1 MLSLFYT
8 GKGFFLFFWFS
19 AVGQVFTPYYRGG
32 ERMEEDGRGRKRKA
46 RLALRL
52 GRRALGTAIREG
64 GGRRKEERMDE
75 MLSMFFP

>member
-1 MLSLFYT
+1 MEEE
-8 GKGFFLFFWFS
+8 GK
-19 AVGQVFTPYYRGG
+19 
-32 ERMEEDGRGRKRKA
+32 RMEEEGRGWERKA

-75 MLSMFFP
+75 MLSVLLP